1 MKKTITIYDLIT
13 LIKEGKAPE
22 KAIYSDYVYSFNEE
36 NQDYY
41 NINLDE
47 YLIYQI
53 NSDGNNWLDV
63 EIEIFEEK
71 ENDDNFT
78 GMKMYAY
85 GKEFMSI
92 DYSNKEEFEGI
103 EEINYYPVRKNE
115 IAVDYIEN
123 NETKHFC
130 LNKKEKY
137 FSDKI
142 NQLIKNQK
150 KIIERLKKNGN

>member
-1 MKKTITIYDLIT
+1 MKKTITIYELIT

-22 KAIYSDYVYSFNEE
+22 KAIYDDYVYSFNEE

-41 NINLDE
+41 NSNLAE
-47 YLIYQI
+47 YLIYRI
-53 NSDGNNWLDV
+53 NGDGDNWLDV

-71 ENDDNFT
+71 ENNNNFT
-78 GMKMYAY
+78 GMKMYED

-92 DYSNKEEFEGI
+92 DYSNKEEFEDI
-103 EEINYYPVRKNE
+103 EEINYYPIRKNE
-115 IAVDYIEN
+115 TAVNYIEN

-150 KIIERLKKNGN
+150 KTIERLKKNGN